1 MFIIVFAG
9 KGVPH
14 KHGTP
19 LSVLQI
25 IPLDL
30 VRVHVQVEAAAIAG
44 INGGILRLVGVVYHA
59 ILAVLDVGM
68 YFDIVVRAEP
78 LVQVGLIVGS
88 PQNSAVQHAVVHK
101 AVGQAADVHAAALAI
116 LVRGHLHFLVALN
129 QNLGA
134 FQRKDALLPLAEVHV
149 MVGAVG
155 QNKVVTVLVPVVLVV
170 VKREAGFFLHAER
183 CGQLQIAPLI
193 LVTAGFADTDQTA
206 AAMDKALDGGGN
218 IRVLPDL
225 AAGVGGVAVAD
236 VDEDVD
242 AVQHLRVGFD
252 IVKAD
257 KPHIKRCAGQRFD
270 HARIAVILLLVQRM
284 VDHVAAPRALLPPAV
299 QHSHSLDAV
308 GRGALD
314 VLVQFAELVADALD
328 IVEELRELAGQFQIA
343 AVADAVNGLAQ
354 DGAACGDPV
363 FLGFAHRVAALVKV
377 SGKK

>member
-1 MFIIVFAG
+1 
-9 KGVPH
+9 
-14 KHGTP
+14 
-19 LSVLQI
+19 
-25 IPLDL
+25 
-30 VRVHVQVEAAAIAG
+30 
-44 INGGILRLVGVVYHA
+44 
-59 ILAVLDVGM
+59 
-68 YFDIVVRAEP
+68 
-78 LVQVGLIVGS
+78 
-88 PQNSAVQHAVVHK
+88 
-101 AVGQAADVHAAALAI
+101 
-116 LVRGHLHFLVALN
+116 
-129 QNLGA
+129 
-134 FQRKDALLPLAEVHV
+134 

-284 VDHVAAPRALLPPAV
+284 VDHVAAPT
-299 QHSHSLDAV
+299 
-308 GRGALD
+308 
-314 VLVQFAELVADALD
+314 
-328 IVEELRELAGQFQIA
+328 
-343 AVADAVNGLAQ
+343 
-354 DGAACGDPV
+354 
-363 FLGFAHRVAALVKV
+363 RVAAP
-377 SGKK
+377 SCSAQPQS